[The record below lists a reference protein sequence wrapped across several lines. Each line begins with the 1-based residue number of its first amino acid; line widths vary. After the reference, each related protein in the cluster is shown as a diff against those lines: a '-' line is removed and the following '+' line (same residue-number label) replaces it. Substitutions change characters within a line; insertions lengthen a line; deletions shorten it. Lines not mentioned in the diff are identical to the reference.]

1 MIFYVY
7 MQWFMYI
14 YQNERPII
22 HTRVSRGS
30 MASNEKKNI
39 KRFDDDRY
47 VYKSHS
53 MELEDDMILWAE
65 IIKMGITLPILIK

>member
-1 MIFYVY
+1 MIYI
-7 MQWFMYI
+7 YI

-30 MASNEKKNI
+30 LASNEKNI
-39 KRFDDDRY
+39 SNDLMTIY

-53 MELEDDMILWAE
+53 MEV
-65 IIKMGITLPILIK
+65 GG